1 MSDASPRA
9 VEGYYRRAVR
19 AVTAQC
25 RVTLNQAR
33 CGLRRDLATR
43 EVPVE
48 CGVEA
53 GARGPN
59 VRAVRSVQSPDNAV
73 SGASRLR
80 RRASHARRDRDLES
94 VRKEL

>member
-1 MSDASPRA
+1 MASCVKASSLLLSYDGCWHALDCTVGACVSDASPRA

-25 RVTLNQAR
+25 RMTLNQAR

-53 GARGPN
+53 GAR
-59 VRAVRSVQSPDNAV
+59 S
-73 SGASRLR
+73 
-80 RRASHARRDRDLES
+80 
-94 VRKEL
+94 